1 MTDFTLSQLANNL
14 SFDPNILIFLVT
26 LPLVIT
32 IIGFAKYIMGFKSFG
47 IYVPV
52 IITYMFYQFSR
63 IDGET
68 VSTWQGLKYGLF
80 MIVIVFVSSYVS
92 YKVIQPLALHYY
104 SKLAIVTT
112 TVTISLLL
120 VLFILDLINREGILR
135 VDIFSLILIAS
146 ISERF
151 TNMLASKQTK
161 IALMLSLQTIFL
173 GMLCF
178 FIISS
183 EELQTAFLKYPWL
196 ILLSFPINYVI
207 GRFTGLRITEFF
219 RFKDLI
225 KQEPES

>member
-1 MTDFTLSQLANNL
+1 MTDFTLSALAYNS
-14 SFDPNILIFLVT
+14 SFDPEILIFLVT

-52 IITYMFYQFSR
+52 IVTYMFYQFSR

-68 VSTWQGLKYGLF
+68 VSVWQGLKYGLF
-80 MIVIVFVSSYVS
+80 MIVIVFISSYVS
-92 YKVIQPLALHYY
+92 YKIIQPLALHYY

-112 TVTISLLL
+112 TVTISLLV
-120 VLFILDLINREGILR
+120 VLFILDLIDREGILR

-151 TNMLASKQTK
+151 TNLLASKQNQ
-161 IALMLSLQTIFL
+161 IALMLSLQTILL

-183 EELQTAFLKYPWL
+183 PDVQALFLKYPWL